1 MPRYNRGAVNR
12 LKIRLA
18 FISWRRATW
27 LTETPATRVGAQ
39 IIRFSSSRQT
49 LRLCR
54 STTSTCDNVHHHK
67 WTLSPTI
74 QLRQGGQAGR
84 LQRERGLQRCFA
96 PTPELTM
103 PTGLV
108 TTPEARRVHRVAAF
122 VDVALTWVNAWRK
135 AGR

>member
-1 MPRYNRGAVNR
+1 MHVMRALISVHCLQIHHVLQHLKRRRNPIAAIQSRAGA
-12 LKIRLA
+12 
-18 FISWRRATW
+18 
-27 LTETPATRVGAQ
+27 
-39 IIRFSSSRQT
+39 RQT
-49 LRLCR
+49 LRLRR

-108 TTPEARRVHRVAAF
+108 TTPEARRVHRVAGL
-122 VDVALTWVNAWRK
+122 LTWH
-135 AGR
+135 